1 MEIFGY
7 ICSMLVG
14 ISLGVLGSGGSI
26 LTVPIMV
33 YLFGINVVDATG
45 YSLFVVGM
53 ASMIG
58 AIKYINRKL
67 VTIKT
72 AIIFAIPSIVS
83 VFLTRKFLMPAI
95 PNPVFSSAQFAVSKE
110 KFVLLFFALLMIVV
124 AINMLLQKQAKENDV
139 EKANTNFTLMLL
151 VGFISGVLTGLVGVG
166 GGFIIIPALVFFAKT
181 PLKTSVGTSLIVI
194 AANSFIGF
202 SAEVLERSN
211 VIDWK
216 FLFTFSAFSIA
227 GIYIGFAVASKISS
241 TQLKK
246 MFGCFV
252 LVTGIVIFIK
262 EAL

>member
-1 MEIFGY
+1 
-7 ICSMLVG
+7 MLVG

-33 YLFGINVVDATG
+33 YLFGVNAVDATG

-53 ASMIG
+53 ASLIG
-58 AIKYINRKL
+58 AIKYLNRKL

-95 PNPVFSSAQFAVSKE
+95 PNPVFSWAQFVVSKE
-110 KFVLLFFALLMIVV
+110 KFVLLLFALLMIVV
-124 AINMLLQKQAKENDV
+124 AINMLKQKASKEDDV
-139 EKANTNFTLMLL
+139 EKSSANFTLLIL
-151 VGFISGVLTGLVGVG
+151 VGFVSGMLTGLVGVG

-202 SAEVLERSN
+202 SAEVLERSHA
-211 VIDWK
+211 IDWK

-227 GIYIGFAVASKISS
+227 GIYIGFAVANKISPF
-241 TQLKK
+241 QLKK
-246 MFGCFV
+246 MFGWFV
-252 LVTGIVIFIK
+252 LITGIVIFIK
-262 EAL
+262 EVF

>member
-1 MEIFGY
+1 
-7 ICSMLVG
+7 MLVG

-33 YLFGINVVDATG
+33 YLFGVNAVDATG

-53 ASMIG
+53 ASLIG
-58 AIKYINRKL
+58 AIKYLNRKL

-95 PNPVFSSAQFAVSKE
+95 PNPVFSWAQFVVSKE
-110 KFVLLFFALLMIVV
+110 KFVLLLFALLMIVV
-124 AINMLLQKQAKENDV
+124 AINMLKQKASKEDDV
-139 EKANTNFTLMLL
+139 EKSSANFTLLIL
-151 VGFISGVLTGLVGVG
+151 VGFVSGMLTGLVGVG

-202 SAEVLERSN
+202 SADVLERSHA
-211 VIDWK
+211 IDWK

-227 GIYIGFAVASKISS
+227 GIYIGFAVANKISS
-241 TQLKK
+241 SQLKK
-246 MFGCFV
+246 MFGWFV
-252 LVTGIVIFIK
+252 LITGIVIFIK
-262 EAL
+262 EVF